1 MSHLSQRLLNNLEEY
16 YDQIILMWKEE
27 IEFEEAVDRLKIS
40 EEELTSMYLV
50 IFNEYPRYHFTNLF
64 GQNVH
69 LEFNA
74 HTLQF
79 KEIRDVNETL

>member
-1 MSHLSQRLLNNLEEY
+1 MNQLSQRLLNNLEEY
-16 YDQIILMWKEE
+16 YDQVILMWEE
-27 IEFEEAVDRLKIS
+27 GIDFGEAVDRLKIS
-40 EEELTSMYLV
+40 EEEFTSMHLV
-50 IFNEYPRYHFTNLF
+50 IFNENPRYHFTNLF

-79 KEIRDVNETL
+79 KEIE